1 MIKAR
6 RKNDLSLQN
15 RFFRR
20 RNNLSPYISLEQLA
34 MFAPRRSQKILRKR
48 RIRLQATYSTVTKIL
63 HNYVNLFD
71 KLH

>member
-1 MIKAR
+1 MI
-6 RKNDLSLQN
+6 
-15 RFFRR
+15 
-20 RNNLSPYISLEQLA
+20 NLS
-34 MFAPRRSQKILRKR
+34 KIVFLDDETTFRHIFPSSNLPCLPQGDLRKFLRKR